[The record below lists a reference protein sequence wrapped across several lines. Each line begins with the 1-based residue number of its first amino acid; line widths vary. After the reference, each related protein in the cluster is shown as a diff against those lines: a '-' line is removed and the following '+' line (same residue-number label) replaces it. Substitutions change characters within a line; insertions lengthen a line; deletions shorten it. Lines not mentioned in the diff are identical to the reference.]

1 MRTIRFLLEKEFRQI
16 FRNKTLLPI
25 IFAVPVVQLLILPL
39 AANYEVKNINLA
51 VVNHDDSQYARA
63 LINKVTA
70 SGYFRLT
77 SAGRS
82 YDRAMTYIESDA
94 ADLVLE
100 IPSGFEKSV
109 VAENAGTLFIAV
121 NAINGV
127 KAGLG
132 AAYLN
137 AIVRDYNEQIR
148 MSWAGP
154 AGQGQQPMIEVV
166 PTNWYNPYMRY
177 QLFMVPGI
185 LAILVTMIGGYLSS
199 LNIVREKET
208 GTIEQI
214 NVTPIRKHHFI
225 LGKLIPFWVL
235 GLVVFTLGLIV
246 GWSVYG
252 IIPVG
257 SLAVLYLFLSL
268 YLLAV
273 LGLGLLI
280 STFAETQQ
288 QAMFI
293 SFFFVM
299 IFILMSGLFTPI
311 ESMPGWAQ
319 VISKLNP
326 VTYFI
331 EVMRMVVLKGS
342 GLRHILPHIG
352 AVILF
357 ALFFNTWAVLNY
369 RKVN

>member
-1 MRTIRFLLEKEFRQI
+1 MRTIGFLLEKEFRQI
-16 FRNKTLLPI
+16 FRNRTLLAI
-25 IFAVPVVQLLILPL
+25 ILFVPVVQLLLLPL
-39 AANYEVKNINLA
+39 AANYEVKNINLS
-51 VVNHDDSQYARA
+51 VVNNDNSSYARG
-63 LINKVTA
+63 LITKIAA

-77 SAGRS
+77 TVGQS
-82 YDRAMTYIESDA
+82 YPLALDDLESDQ

-100 IPSGFEKSV
+100 IPPHFEKNLV
-109 VAENAGTLFIAV
+109 RENRQKVFVAV

-137 AIVRDYNEQIR
+137 AIIRDYNREIKG
-148 MSWAGP
+148 SWFQAP
-154 AGQGQQPMIEVV
+154 TLNQAPVIDVV
-166 PTNWYNPYMRY
+166 PTNWYNPFMSY

-185 LAILVTMIGGYLSS
+185 LAILVTMIGGYLSA
-199 LNIVREKET
+199 LNIVKEKET

-225 LGKLIPFWVL
+225 IGKLIPFWIL
-235 GLVVFTLGLIV
+235 GLVVFTLGLVV

-252 IIPVG
+252 IMPVG
-257 SLAVLYLFLSL
+257 SLALLYLFLSL
-268 YLLAV
+268 YLFAV

-280 STFAETQQ
+280 STYTETQQ

-293 SFFFVM
+293 AFFFVM
-299 IFILMSGLFTPI
+299 IFILMSGLFTSI
-311 ESMPGWAQ
+311 DSMPAWAQ
-319 VISKLNP
+319 IVSKFNP

-331 EVMRMVVLKGS
+331 DVMRMVVLKGS
-342 GLRHILPHIG
+342 EPGDILPHIC

-357 ALFFNTWAVLNY
+357 GVFLNTWAIINY
-369 RKVN
+369 KKTS

>member
-1 MRTIRFLLEKEFRQI
+1 MRTILFLLEKEFRQI

-39 AANYEVKNINLA
+39 AANYEIRNINLA
-51 VVNHDDSQYARA
+51 IVNHDNSSYARE
-63 LINKVTA
+63 LITRITA
-70 SGYFRLT
+70 SGYFKLI
-77 SAGRS
+77 ALEHS
-82 YDRAMTYIESDA
+82 YKEALDYIESDA
-94 ADLVLE
+94 ADLALV
-100 IPSGFEKSV
+100 IPRDFEKNLV
-109 VAENAGTLFIAV
+109 TEKKEKLFLAV

-137 AIVRDYNEQIR
+137 TIIRDYN
-148 MSWAGP
+148 
-154 AGQGQQPMIEVV
+154 QQLKPEGLQPGGIKVRPV
-166 PTNWYNPYMRY
+166 IAVIPGNWYNPYMKY

-185 LAILVTMIGGYLSS
+185 LAILVTMIAGYLSA

-214 NVTPIRKHHFI
+214 NVTPIRKYHFI
-225 LGKLIPFWVL
+225 IGKLIPFWIL
-235 GLVVFTLGLIV
+235 GLVVFSLGLIV

-252 IIPVG
+252 IMPVG
-257 SLAVLYLFLSL
+257 SVALLYLFLAL

-273 LGLGLLI
+273 LGFGLLI
-280 STFAETQQ
+280 STYAETQQ

-299 IFILMSGLFTPI
+299 IFILMSGLFTPV
-311 ESMPGWAQ
+311 ESMPFWAQ
-319 VISKLNP
+319 IVSKINP

-342 GLRHILPHIG
+342 GVRHILPHIG
-352 AVILF
+352 AVALF
-357 ALFFNTWAVLNY
+357 AIVFNSWAMLNY
-369 RKVN
+369 KKTT

>member
-1 MRTIRFLLEKEFRQI
+1 MRTILFLLDKEFRQI

-25 IFAVPVVQLLILPL
+25 IFVVPVVQLLILPL
-39 AANYEVKNINLA
+39 AANYEVRNINL
-51 VVNHDDSQYARA
+51 VIVDRDHSGYARD
-63 LINKVTA
+63 LINKITA
-70 SGYFRLT
+70 SGYFQL
-77 SAGRS
+77 SAMEES
-82 YDRAMTYIESDA
+82 YDRALELIESDR

-100 IPSGFEKSV
+100 IPPGFENHLV
-109 VAENAGTLFIAV
+109 TENGQTLFVAV

-137 AIVRDYNEQIR
+137 IIIRDYNQIITLA
-148 MSWAGP
+148 MHGP
-154 AGQGQQPMIEVV
+154 TGLNESPVIAVIS
-166 PTNWYNPYMRY
+166 TNWYNPHMRY

-199 LNIVREKET
+199 LNIVKEKEA

-214 NVTPIRKHHFI
+214 NVTPIRKLHFI
-225 LGKLIPFWVL
+225 LGKLIPFWIL
-235 GLVVFTLGLIV
+235 GLVVFTLGLLAA
-246 GWSVYG
+246 WSVYD
-252 IIPVG
+252 ILPVG
-257 SLAVLYLFLSL
+257 SLLLLYLFVSI
-268 YLLAV
+268 YLIAV

-280 STFAETQQ
+280 STYTETQQ

-299 IFILMSGLFTPI
+299 IFILMSGLFTPV
-311 ESMPGWAQ
+311 ESMPAWAQ

-342 GLRHILPHIG
+342 GFRHILPHLW

-357 ALFFNTWAVLNY
+357 AIFFNTWAVLNY
-369 RKVN
+369 RKTS